1 MEQRVNN
8 NTPGTSTAT
17 IVEVTNNCYN
27 SNVSDNGD
35 FFDPILTIDAASGWT
50 FDGVPTVT
58 FTNSSGNRITK
69 PFVMQGDAKGTFSAE
84 GDMDTYKPV
93 EVNGNTVSDTPEP
106 KDIPVTTDLTQ
117 CSSDAPASVKDN
129 AVLSVIL
136 TPASGYY
143 FEATPTAKVTH
154 GTETVIEA
162 VMQSDGTAIV
172 TVNMAEYPD
181 STAVTVTGVAVVKPA
196 KTYPVTDKTE
206 HCNAVGIPARATATD
221 TLNITLSAASGYDF
235 TDVTPK
241 VLVNNTEGDI
251 LATGEFVFNVSAD
264 KKTATVTA
272 DLSEVDFVETSY
284 IDVVGSA
291 VPATQ
296 YGDKYGVCDVY
307 VVTTDN
313 LKAFAEIRFTET
325 SGIDLGDYVPA
336 IFRAHYNV
344 GERKATTLK
353 VGGKDLNIP
362 VFTPDN
368 DVLVLDFGSVELP
381 RHNNDITD
389 LKTVYD
395 VFLPFVGVRQI
406 PSEMVGR
413 TVSLLYRVNTVTGE
427 GVAVLSDNGMQFMVE
442 NCRPTSRLIY
452 KLNTYQVSGDLEFN
466 SAVLYGLQPYVR
478 VTWYQSQNHN
488 IANRD
493 NNMAVI
499 STFKG
504 YTKFAEV
511 TGVNAQGMT
520 KAEYDEVLRFLTA
533 GVYVY

>member
-1 MEQRVNN
+1 MAYKI
-8 NTPGTSTAT
+8 NTPSQGTSTA
-17 IVEVTNNCYN
+17 
-27 SNVSDNGD
+27 
-35 FFDPILTIDAASGWT
+35 
-50 FDGVPTVT
+50 
-58 FTNSSGNRITK
+58 
-69 PFVMQGDAKGTFSAE
+69 
-84 GDMDTYKPV
+84 
-93 EVNGNTVSDTPEP
+93 
-106 KDIPVTTDLTQ
+106 
-117 CSSDAPASVKDN
+117 
-129 AVLSVIL
+129 
-136 TPASGYY
+136 
-143 FEATPTAKVTH
+143 
-154 GTETVIEA
+154 
-162 VMQSDGTAIV
+162 
-172 TVNMAEYPD
+172 
-181 STAVTVTGVAVVKPA
+181 
-196 KTYPVTDKTE
+196 TYPVTDKTE
-206 HCNAVGIPARATATD
+206 HCNSVGIPTRATATD
-221 TLNITLSAASGYDF
+221 TLNITLSAADGYDF

-241 VLVNNTEGDI
+241 VLVNNKEGD
-251 LATGEFVFNVSAD
+251 LLSTGEFVFNVSAD

-272 DLSEVDFVETSY
+272 DLSEVSFVETSY

-291 VPATQ
+291 VPATR

-313 LKAFAEIRFTET
+313 LKAFAKIRFTET
-325 SGIDLGDYVPA
+325 SGMDLGGYVPA

-353 VGGKDLNIP
+353 VGGKDLKIP

-368 DVLVLDFGSVELP
+368 DVLVFDFGSVELP

-389 LKTVYD
+389 LKTVYE

-427 GVAVLSDNGMQFMVE
+427 GVAVLSDNGMSFMVE

-452 KLNTYQVSGDLEFN
+452 KLNTYQVAGDLEFN

-488 IANRD
+488 ITNRD
-493 NNMAVI
+493 NDREVI

-504 YTKFAEV
+504 YTRFAEV

-520 KAEYDEVLRFLTA
+520 KAEYDEVIRMLTA